1 MHLPV
6 RIPWIEIGI
15 DYRLQKYG
23 SFPGSMMLLMNF
35 MTLQL

>member
-6 RIPWIEIGI
+6 RIPWVEIGI

-23 SFPGSMMLLMNF
+23 PFPGSMILLMRF
-35 MTLQL
+35 VAL

>member
-6 RIPWIEIGI
+6 RIPWVEIGI

-23 SFPGSMMLLMNF
+23 RSMMLLMNF
-35 MTLQL
+35 MAL